1 MNDVFYITT
10 TLPYVN
16 SDPHIGFVLELVQA
30 DAIARFARMQ
40 GREVI
45 FNTGTD
51 EHGQK
56 IYQKAIEA
64 GVSPQEY
71 CDDYAA
77 RFRKL
82 QEAFH
87 ITNTHFTRTTDPA
100 HISAAQEFWRRCRD
114 AGYIDKKQ
122 YDVKYC
128 VGCEL
133 EKTDSELENGV
144 CPLHPNLTI
153 EHIAEENYFF
163 KFSAFAEQLLSLYEM
178 RPDFVL
184 PDFRLKEIRN
194 FVQGGLED
202 FSISRLSS
210 KMPWGIPV
218 PDDEEH
224 VMYVW
229 FDALINY
236 ISVLGWPSE
245 STDYATYWPGIQIA
259 GKDNLRQQSAMWQAM
274 LLAADLP
281 VSKQIII
288 HGFITSEGQKMSKS
302 LGNVVDPYALVKEY
316 GVDAVRYYLL
326 AEIPTFDDGDFSDH
340 RFKEVYNADL
350 ANGIGNHAS
359 RVTKLAEGMKLQNTE
374 KPVLFDDV
382 QEAMK
387 RYESNHALAAL
398 RERLVQMSREL
409 DADQPWMIKD
419 VQEKE
424 VVMQKH
430 LRSLFE
436 YAHALSL
443 FLPHTAT
450 QISDALTDESIA
462 KVPSLFA
469 RL

>member
-1 MNDVFYITT
+1 
-10 TLPYVN
+10 
-16 SDPHIGFVLELVQA
+16 
-30 DAIARFARMQ
+30 
-40 GREVI
+40 
-45 FNTGTD
+45 
-51 EHGQK
+51 
-56 IYQKAIEA
+56 
-64 GVSPQEY
+64 
-71 CDDYAA
+71 
-77 RFRKL
+77 
-82 QEAFH
+82 
-87 ITNTHFTRTTDPA
+87 
-100 HISAAQEFWRRCRD
+100 
-114 AGYIDKKQ
+114 
-122 YDVKYC
+122 
-128 VGCEL
+128 
-133 EKTDSELENGV
+133 
-144 CPLHPNLTI
+144 
-153 EHIAEENYFF
+153 
-163 KFSAFAEQLLSLYEM
+163 
-178 RPDFVL
+178 
-184 PDFRLKEIRN
+184 
-194 FVQGGLED
+194 
-202 FSISRLSS
+202 
-210 KMPWGIPV
+210 
-218 PDDEEH
+218 
-224 VMYVW
+224 
-229 FDALINY
+229 
-236 ISVLGWPSE
+236 
-245 STDYATYWPGIQIA
+245 
-259 GKDNLRQQSAMWQAM
+259 
-274 LLAADLP
+274 
-281 VSKQIII
+281 
-288 HGFITSEGQKMSKS
+288 MSKS

-374 KPVLFDDV
+374 KPMLFDDV

>member
-1 MNDVFYITT
+1 MSDTFYITT

-16 SDPHIGFVLELVQA
+16 ADPHIGFVLELVQA

-40 GREVI
+40 GQEVI

-64 GVSPQEY
+64 GVSAQEY

-82 QEAFH
+82 GDTFH

-114 AGYIDKKQ
+114 AGYIDKKE

-133 EKTDSELENGV
+133 EKTDSELENGS

-163 KFSAFAEQLLSLYEM
+163 KFSAFTEQLLSLYAL

-184 PDFRLKEIRN
+184 PNFRLKEIHN
-194 FVQGGLED
+194 FVRGGLED

-218 PDDEEH
+218 PDDENH

-236 ISVLGWPSE
+236 ISVLGWPGE
-245 STDYATYWPGIQIA
+245 NTDYKTAWPGIQIA

-281 VSKQIII
+281 LSKQIII

-302 LGNVVDPYALVKEY
+302 LGNVVDPYALADQY

-326 AEIPTFDDGDFSDH
+326 AEIPSFDDGDFSDH

-374 KPVLFDDV
+374 TPELPEKV
-382 QEAMK
+382 QAAMK
-387 RYESNHALAAL
+387 RYESNHALALL
-398 RERLVQMSREL
+398 RERLVQMSRDL

-419 VQEKE
+419 AAEKNT
-424 VVMQKH
+424 VMQKH
-430 LRSLFE
+430 LRALFE
-436 YAHALSL
+436 HAHALSI

-450 QISDALTDESIA
+450 QIIDTLSTESIT
-462 KVPSLFA
+462 KIPSLFV